1 MIALGDHRQRCL
13 GVRTEEHL
21 LLGEGVDR
29 AQVPDRTRLEVHG
42 AFQDLPVHAGFALPD
57 FDGLFL
63 SELIAQAMPRSSAS
77 VGHGFDEM
85 SHLDDSFG
93 CKSA

>member
-1 MIALGDHRQRCL
+1 MADGI
-13 GVRTEEHL
+13 
-21 LLGEGVDR
+21 
-29 AQVPDRTRLEVHG
+29 RLEMHR

-63 SELIAQAMPRSSAS
+63 RQVVAQTVPRGSAS

-85 SHLDDSFG
+85 SHYNTPSTYVYVITFRI
-93 CKSA
+93 SVR